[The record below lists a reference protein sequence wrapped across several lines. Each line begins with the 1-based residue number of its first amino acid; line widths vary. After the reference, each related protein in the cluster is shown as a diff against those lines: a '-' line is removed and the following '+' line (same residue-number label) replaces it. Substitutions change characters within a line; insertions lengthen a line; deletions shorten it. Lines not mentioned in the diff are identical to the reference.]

1 MNTSYRPGNETLAIS
16 PATGISRRSLLTRG
30 ALILGSVAL
39 PSVRP
44 RAQAISPVMMTLSGY
59 MAGAKDQPLPPDVVE
74 KAKHHVLDTFAA
86 MLSGSQLPPGHAA
99 LALAR
104 TQAGRPASTVAG
116 STILT
121 GPIDA
126 ALVNGLMAH
135 SDETDDSHGP
145 SQSHPGA
152 SVVPAALALGEELG
166 ISGTHFLRAVTLGY
180 DVGTRLTM
188 SLGGPAF
195 RDETRRSTH
204 AFAGTFG
211 SAAAAGSVAGLTQQQ
226 MRWLLDY
233 ASQQAGGYAI
243 WGRDTDHIEKGFVFG
258 GMPARN
264 GVTAALLVRSGWN
277 GVDDVFAGED
287 NFFRVNAPKGDP
299 AALVH
304 ELGDRYEIINT
315 DIKKWT
321 VGTPIQAPLDAI
333 DNLRRKRPFEADDV
347 KEVVVRLAPS
357 VGSVVDN
364 RDIPDICLQHM
375 VAVMLI
381 DKTASFQ
388 AAHDKARM
396 QDANVLR
403 QRKKVRYVP
412 DEELSQAL
420 PVRVA
425 IVEVTLT
432 DGTELSG
439 RVDAV
444 RGTVRNPMS
453 RAEVVDKARDL
464 IAPVIGSATTQ
475 KLIDS
480 VLGIDAIQDI
490 RAFRPM
496 LQRQ

>member
-1 MNTSYRPGNETLAIS
+1 MTQPPHIQV
-16 PATGISRRSLLTRG
+16 SRRVLLARSAMLLG
-30 ALILGSVAL
+30 AFAL
-39 PSVRP
+39 PSTRL
-44 RAQAISPVMMTLSGY
+44 RAQTISPVMSTLSEY
-59 MAGAKDQPLPPDVVE
+59 MASARDRALPPDVVE
-74 KAKHHVLDTFAA
+74 KAKHHILDTFAA
-86 MLSGSQLPPGHAA
+86 MLSGSELPPGRAA

-104 TQAGRPASTVAG
+104 VQAGRASATVVG
-116 STILT
+116 SNILT

-126 ALVNGLMAH
+126 ALANGVLAH
-135 SDETDDSHGP
+135 SDETDDSHGA

-152 SVVPAALALGEELG
+152 SIVPTALALGEDVN
-166 ISGTHFLRAVTLGY
+166 ISGQHFLRAVTLGY
-180 DVGTRLTM
+180 DVGPRLTM
-188 SLGGPAF
+188 ALGGPTF

-211 SAAAAGSVAGLTQQQ
+211 SAAAAGCVAALSQQQ
-226 MRWLLDY
+226 MRWVLDY

-264 GVTAALLVRSGWN
+264 GVTAALLVRAGWN
-277 GVDDVFAGED
+277 GVDDVFSGED
-287 NFFRVNAPKGDP
+287 NFFRVNAPKGNP
-299 AALVH
+299 ALLVDG
-304 ELGDRYEIINT
+304 LGERFEIINT

-333 DNLRRKRPFEADDV
+333 ENLRKKRAFDADEV
-347 KEVVVRLAPS
+347 KEVVIRLAPS

-381 DKTASFQ
+381 DKTASFH
-388 AAHDKARM
+388 AAHDKPRM
-396 QDANVLR
+396 QDATVLR

-412 DEELSQAL
+412 DAALAKLL

-425 IVEVTLT
+425 IVEVTLN
-432 DGTELSG
+432 DGTKLSD
-439 RVDAV
+439 RVEAV

-453 RAEVVDKARDL
+453 RNEVVDKARDL
-464 IAPVIGSATTQ
+464 IAPVIGTASAQ

-480 VLGIDAIQDI
+480 VLALETVKEI
-490 RAFRPM
+490 RSLRPL
-496 LQRQ
+496 LQRS